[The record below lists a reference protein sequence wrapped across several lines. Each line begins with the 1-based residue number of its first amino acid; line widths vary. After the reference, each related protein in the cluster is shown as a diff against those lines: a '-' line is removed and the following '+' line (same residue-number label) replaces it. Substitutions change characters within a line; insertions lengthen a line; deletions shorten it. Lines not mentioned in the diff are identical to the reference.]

1 MQAYKL
7 WHECLL
13 HVPKTARYTVG
24 SKIDALFVDALESIA
39 IASYLPPVQKLPV
52 VQRAM
57 SKVDVLKF
65 FLQVAWEI
73 KALDTKKYATLS
85 EPLQEIGRMLGGWY
99 KNLLAK
105 QTPPK

>member
-1 MQAYKL
+1 M
-7 WHECLL
+7 
-13 HVPKTARYTVG
+13 G

-52 VQRAM
+52 VQRAT
-57 SKVDVLKF
+57 SKVDTLKF

-73 KALDTKKYATLS
+73 KALDTKKYTALS
-85 EPLQEIGRMLGGWY
+85 QPLQEIGRMLGGWY
-99 KNLLAK
+99 KNLLTK